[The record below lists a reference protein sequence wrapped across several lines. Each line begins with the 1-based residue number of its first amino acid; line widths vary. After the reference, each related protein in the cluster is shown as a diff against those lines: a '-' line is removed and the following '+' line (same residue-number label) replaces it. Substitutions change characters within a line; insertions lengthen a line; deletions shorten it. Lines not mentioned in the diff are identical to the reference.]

1 MAVYF
6 LPSFH
11 LLHFILSYLSP
22 YESLLLPKLN
32 CLHIS
37 ALLSH
42 IIFETLQFDC
52 DESVLIVLQS
62 PPQYISMHPSAG
74 CMEMHAFL
82 LTCSLHNL
90 LCLLYAAT
98 IIISQAPL
106 CINSLS
112 HFLANTQPQPAHN
125 CTHLS
130 FSEAK
135 LSSILPSLECLCLL
149 EISYF
154 CALK

>member
-42 IIFETLQFDC
+42 IIFERHYN
-52 DESVLIVLQS
+52 LIVMRVFWLCCRVLLSTSPCIHLSRFPSDMQS
-62 PPQYISMHPSAG
+62 TQFTLSSLCCNHHNFPGS
-74 CMEMHAFL
+74 
-82 LTCSLHNL
+82 SLH
-90 LCLLYAAT
+90 
-98 IIISQAPL
+98 
-106 CINSLS
+106 NSLS
-112 HFLANTQPQPAHN
+112 HLLANTQPQPAHN

>member
-37 ALLSH
+37 AVLSH

-52 DESVLIVLQS
+52 DECFDCAAESSSVHLHASIS
-62 PPQYISMHPSAG
+62 P
-74 CMEMHAFL
+74 AFL